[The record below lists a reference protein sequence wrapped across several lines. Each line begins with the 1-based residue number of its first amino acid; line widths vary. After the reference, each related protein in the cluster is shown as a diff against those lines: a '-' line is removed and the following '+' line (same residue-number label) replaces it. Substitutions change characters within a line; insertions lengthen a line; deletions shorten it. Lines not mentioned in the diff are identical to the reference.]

1 MIIRSLRLRNF
12 RNYESAWI
20 ELSDG
25 MNIITGENAQGK
37 TNLLESLVYLSLTRS
52 HRISDEK
59 KLIREDMPFADIAC
73 VLNDEGSEKEIEAI
87 IHRQGKSLLIN
98 RSPVKKSSDFIGQ
111 LNVVLFAPDD
121 LYLFNDQPRERR
133 RIMNQEITKISPQYL
148 LMLNQYQSL
157 LRERNIILKQDKA
170 DERYLDILDEQMAE
184 MEAFIVKMR
193 RDFIDTVNESMAS
206 LYREISGD
214 DVRASVRYRCC
225 TGDTDDLRASL
236 LEMHRDSRQHD
247 IERRMTLNGIHR
259 EDLIFEK
266 DGISLINTA
275 SQGQKR
281 MTMLA
286 FKMALLRYIQKKTGK
301 KPVLLLDDVL
311 SELDSVRRQKLLEMV
326 KKPYQCL
333 ITATEIPEEIRK
345 ENFREFR
352 IENGTVKYVSG
363 GKE

>member
-1 MIIRSLRLRNF
+1 MIIRSLRMRNF
-12 RNYESAWI
+12 RNYESASV

-52 HRISDEK
+52 HRIADEK
-59 KLIREDMPFADIAC
+59 KLIRHDMPFADIAC
-73 VLNDEGSEKEIEAI
+73 VLNDEGDDKEIEAI
-87 IHRQGKSLLIN
+87 IHHKGKTLMIN
-98 RSPVKKSSDFIGQ
+98 RVPVKKSSDFIGQ

-133 RIMNQEITKISPQYL
+133 RIMNQEITKISQQYL
-148 LMLNQYQSL
+148 LSLNQYQSL
-157 LRERNIILKQDKA
+157 LRERNIILKQEKA
-170 DERYLDILDEQMAE
+170 DERYLDILDEQMADAE
-184 MEAFIVKMR
+184 SFIVKMR
-193 RDFIDTVNESMAS
+193 MDFIDTVNESMPFI
-206 LYREISGD
+206 YREISGD
-214 DVRASVRYRCC
+214 DAASNVRYRCC
-225 TGDTDDLRASL
+225 VGKTDDLRAAL
-236 LEMHRDSRQHD
+236 LGMHRESRQHD

-259 EDLIFEK
+259 EDLVFEK
-266 DGISLINTA
+266 DGVSLIQTA

-311 SELDSVRRQKLLEMV
+311 SELDSIRRQKLLEMV
-326 KKPYQCL
+326 RKPYQCL
-333 ITATEIPEEIRK
+333 ITATEVPEEIKK

-352 IENGTVKYVSG
+352 IGNGTVTYVSG
-363 GKE
+363 G